1 MVPARLARG
10 SGTWHIGCSFAGMHS
25 CLLSRIA
32 VILGSAA
39 VLLAGISA
47 PAAAEPPASSPRVD
61 ALSLPRCPVPSRV
74 IAIVSTQGRDSLAVL
89 SVPGGDDTRWQA
101 FVRVGDRFSGAAV
114 GHIGQDRVWLRAATG
129 WCQLTRTL
137 PVTQPADATPAPTP
151 PTSRA
156 RTPEKTA
163 RVPSDIA
170 SSIRATGDN
179 RFEVDRSVV
188 DGIVEQR
195 ATLLRG
201 VQVVPKTEGGKTVA
215 VGLRGVRD
223 GSLLHSLGL
232 RDGDEL
238 HSINGFDISDP
249 EGALTAY
256 AKLRTA
262 DHLTISVVRGGKPM
276 SIDVDVK

>member
-1 MVPARLARG
+1 MRPSLFSRLKV
-10 SGTWHIGCSFAGMHS
+10 F
-25 CLLSRIA
+25 LSA
-32 VILGSAA
+32 L
-39 VLLAGISA
+39 VLLAAISA
-47 PAAAEPPASSPRVD
+47 PAAAEPPDSPHRID
-61 ALSLPRCPVPSRV
+61 ALSLPRCPMPSRV

-89 SVPGGDDTRWQA
+89 SVPGGDDARWQA

-114 GHIGQDRVWLRAATG
+114 GHIGQDRVWLRAPSG
-129 WCQLTRTL
+129 WCQITRTL
-137 PVTQPADATPAPTP
+137 PATQPTDATPASPTP
-151 PTSRA
+151 MPRTRA
-156 RTPEKTA
+156 LGKAAT
-163 RVPSDIA
+163 VPPAIA

-179 RFEVDRSVV
+179 QFEVDRSVV

-238 HSINGFDISDP
+238 HSINGFNVANP

-262 DHLTISVVRGGKPM
+262 DHLTISVIRGGKPM
-276 SIDVDVK
+276 SIDVAVK

>member
-1 MVPARLARG
+1 MH
-10 SGTWHIGCSFAGMHS
+10 TSF
-25 CLLSRIA
+25 LSRTLVA
-32 VILGSAA
+32 FGLVA
-39 VLLAGISA
+39 VLLAGFSV
-47 PAAAEPPASSPRVD
+47 PAAAEPPASPAKAAQPSTRVD

-89 SVPGGDDTRWQA
+89 SAPGGDETRWQA

-129 WCQLTRTL
+129 WCQITRTL
-137 PVTQPADATPAPTP
+137 PAPQAAEATAAPTVPRTRASATAPRMP
-151 PTSRA
+151 P
-156 RTPEKTA
+156 E
-163 RVPSDIA
+163 IA
-170 SSIRATGDN
+170 SSIRSTGDN
-179 RFEVDRSVV
+179 RFEVDRSAI

-238 HSINGFDISDP
+238 QSVNGFDIADP

>member
-1 MVPARLARG
+1 MHASLFPRIVASVG
-10 SGTWHIGCSFAGMHS
+10 S
-25 CLLSRIA
+25 
-32 VILGSAA
+32 VA
-39 VLLAGISA
+39 VLLAGIAA
-47 PAAAEPPASSPRVD
+47 PAVAEPPASSPRVD

-101 FVRVGDRFSGAAV
+101 FVRVGDRFSGGSV

-129 WCQLTRTL
+129 WCQITRTL
-137 PVTQPADATPAPTP
+137 PVTQPTDATPVPTTQMP
-151 PTSRA
+151 
-156 RTPEKTA
+156 RTPEKAA

-201 VQVVPKTEGGKTVA
+201 VQVIPKTEGGKTVA

-262 DHLTISVVRGGKPM
+262 DHLTLSVVRGGKPM

>member
-1 MVPARLARG
+1 
-10 SGTWHIGCSFAGMHS
+10 MHS
-25 CLLSRIA
+25 SLLSRIS
-32 VILGSAA
+32 VSLGSAA
-39 VLLAGISA
+39 VLLAGISTH
-47 PAAAEPPASSPRVD
+47 AAAEPPASSPRPD

-89 SVPGGDDTRWQA
+89 SVPGDDTRWQA

-129 WCQLTRTL
+129 WCQITRTL
-137 PVTQPADATPAPTP
+137 PATQPADATPVPTTP
-151 PTSRA
+151 MPRA

-179 RFEVDRSVV
+179 QFEVDRSVI

-238 HSINGFDISDP
+238 HSINGFDIADP

-262 DHLTISVVRGGKPM
+262 DHLTLSVVRGGKPM